1 FLNQLTIRKVG
12 FYSGIVLFFICIIA
26 NGFAYHE
33 KVLMLRHDTAVVMQ
47 QAVHVKSTPTQDGKD
62 LFVLHEGTKM
72 TVTDDSMRD
81 WKEIRLDDGK
91 VGWMESSAMEVI

>member
-1 FLNQLTIRKVG
+1 
-12 FYSGIVLFFICIIA
+12 
-26 NGFAYHE
+26 
-33 KVLMLRHDTAVVMQ
+33 MLRHDTAVVMQ